1 MFIELSSAR
10 VPIRFGKVVNKDL
23 ALVHMG
29 EVEILVT
36 ENAVQQRIAS
46 LQAEGWPDSELLEEQ
61 RVLEALKDYEEW
73 PETFEA

>member
-1 MFIELSSAR
+1 MFIDLSSAR
-10 VPIRFGKVVNKDL
+10 VPIHFERAVNKDL

-36 ENAVQQRIAS
+36 EHAVQQRIAS

-61 RVLEALKDYEEW
+61 RVLEALKNYEEW